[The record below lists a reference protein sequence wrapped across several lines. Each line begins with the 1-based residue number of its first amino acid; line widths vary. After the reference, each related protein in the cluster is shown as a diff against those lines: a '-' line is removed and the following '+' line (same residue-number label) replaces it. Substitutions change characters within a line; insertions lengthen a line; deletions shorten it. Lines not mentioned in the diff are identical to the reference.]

1 MATPQDR
8 RLTCR
13 CTRARLHVVLSQIQ
27 VWFQNRRQ
35 RDRNI
40 LRTSTTDGTQA
51 ADDEPIDIEPLHCAQ
66 GSRPGE
72 VARARTPSPAHGSG
86 AAPAPAGAGNAH
98 SSPPMSPGVDSAA
111 EDSETAPPAGGGG
124 GADLSHGTQLAAGG
138 TALARP
144 AASCRRS
151 PRSIRRRRRA
161 PKVSG
166 TYPA

>member
-51 ADDEPIDIEPLHCAQ
+51 APGWAPDGTRVGPGWAPVENVFIFWKL
-66 GSRPGE
+66 SRRLNI
-72 VARARTPSPAHGSG
+72 VAT
-86 AAPAPAGAGNAH
+86 
-98 SSPPMSPGVDSAA
+98 
-111 EDSETAPPAGGGG
+111 
-124 GADLSHGTQLAAGG
+124 
-138 TALARP
+138 
-144 AASCRRS
+144 
-151 PRSIRRRRRA
+151 
-161 PKVSG
+161 K
-166 TYPA
+166 